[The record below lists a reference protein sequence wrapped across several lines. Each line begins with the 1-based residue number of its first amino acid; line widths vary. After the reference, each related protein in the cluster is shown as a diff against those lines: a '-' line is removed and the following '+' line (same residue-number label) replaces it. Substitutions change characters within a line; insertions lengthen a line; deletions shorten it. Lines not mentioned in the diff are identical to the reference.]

1 MAEELRKVF
10 IPEDGFVFLDADYS
24 QIELRVMAHMA
35 DDENL
40 INAFKNGLDIHT
52 MTASQVLGIP
62 FDEVTSEQRRQA
74 KAVNFGIIYGIG
86 AFSLSQDL
94 GITRK
99 EAEIYINNY
108 FARYPN
114 VKKYL
119 DEVVE
124 KAKQD
129 GYVSTIFGRRRS
141 MPDFHHLTLTLVLLA
156 KE

>member
-1 MAEELRKVF
+1 
-10 IPEDGFVFLDADYS
+10 
-24 QIELRVMAHMA
+24 MAHMA

-129 GYVSTIFGRRRS
+129 GFVSTIFGRRRN
-141 MPDFHHLTLTLVLLA
+141 MPELSSSNFNTRSFGERVAMNMPIQGTAADIIKIA
-156 KE
+156 MIK